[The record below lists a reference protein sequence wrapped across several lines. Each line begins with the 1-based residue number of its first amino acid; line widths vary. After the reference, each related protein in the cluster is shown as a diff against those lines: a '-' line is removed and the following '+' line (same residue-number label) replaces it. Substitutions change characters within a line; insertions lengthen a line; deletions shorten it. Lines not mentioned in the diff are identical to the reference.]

1 MVRFTLKKLLFHL
14 SICLLGYFL
23 ILQFS
28 RLGKVYAGWFS
39 GFLAACYL
47 LAGWLAYLKSKGT
60 DLGKLIRRKR
70 PPEVPY
76 YLRNVQKERKP
87 RQGLN
92 GARHTFDDDLEE
104 TAEEQLPSVAPD
116 VHQRARAVAF
126 AANGVLMFLLSAL

>member
-87 RQGLN
+87 RQASMAPATRLMMTLRKLPKSSSRQLHRTCTSGRVPLP
-92 GARHTFDDDLEE
+92 LQQ
-104 TAEEQLPSVAPD
+104 TA
-116 VHQRARAVAF
+116 F
-126 AANGVLMFLLSAL
+126 